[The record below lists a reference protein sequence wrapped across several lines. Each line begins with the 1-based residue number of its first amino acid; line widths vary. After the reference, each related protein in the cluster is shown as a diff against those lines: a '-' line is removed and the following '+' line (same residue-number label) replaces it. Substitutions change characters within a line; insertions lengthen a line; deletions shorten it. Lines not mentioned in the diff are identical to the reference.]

1 MIYVRKKSLDDYK
14 KDAPEIPPNTCPYI
28 DFAEQVLKEL
38 KEETDEYFTEQR
50 LILVESFLEYVR
62 ESNDSL
68 RKNSHYWY
76 TKFNNLYHKK

>member
-1 MIYVRKKSLDDYK
+1 MRKKSLDDYK
-14 KDAPEIPPNTCPYI
+14 KDAPEIPSNTCPYV
-28 DFAEQVLKEL
+28 DFAEQILKEL

-50 LILVESFLEYVR
+50 LILVESFLEYIR

-68 RKNSHYWY
+68 RKSSHYWY